1 MKSNMPRLVSRI
13 IVVVT
18 TLSLSACTQSALRVS
33 PDFGNAVN
41 QDVAA
46 QITDPDTNYNGT
58 PPPEAGG
65 VRVVLAQKRYQTNTV
80 IQPSSVTASSSASIG
95 RADNG
100 ASSGDAGVSTTGA
113 GQ

>member
-1 MKSNMPRLVSRI
+1 MTSNSARLVSRVI
-13 IVVVT
+13 IVCT
-18 TLSLSACTQSALRVS
+18 ALSLSACTQSALRVS

-46 QITDPDTNYNGT
+46 QVTDPDAHYEGA
-58 PPPEAGG
+58 PPPEANG
-65 VRVVLAQKRYQTNTV
+65 VRVGLAQKRYQTNTV

-100 ASSGDAGVSTTGA
+100 ASGGEAGVSTGA
-113 GQ
+113 AQ